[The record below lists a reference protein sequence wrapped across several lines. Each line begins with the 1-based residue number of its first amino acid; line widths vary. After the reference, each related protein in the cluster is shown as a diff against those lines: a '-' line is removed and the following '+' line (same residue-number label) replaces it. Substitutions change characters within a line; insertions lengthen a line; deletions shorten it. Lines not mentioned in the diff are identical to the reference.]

1 MSNFKLFD
9 AVKLTEDISLA
20 DGGVA
25 PAGTAGAIVEVFQ
38 DGEAYLVELFGG
50 WVKAEVD
57 GGFIPANQ
65 DEPDAFMETLGVET
79 VYPNQLHLVKSADEI
94 VGIREQLAAVLDT
107 LSDDLV
113 AEVCDFAEFLQQKQQ
128 QKHVRRG
135 A

>member
-1 MSNFKLFD
+1 MSKFKLFD
-9 AVKLTEDISLA
+9 AVNLTEDISLA

-25 PAGTAGAIVEVFQ
+25 PVGTVGAIVEVFP
-38 DGEAYLVELFGG
+38 DGEAYLVELFSG

-65 DEPDAFMETLGVET
+65 DESDAFMETLGVET
-79 VYPNQLHLVKSADEI
+79 VYPNQLHLVKSAREI
-94 VGIREQLAAVLDT
+94 MGVREQLAVVLDT